1 MDMRLGGYRRRYAKK
16 RRSRIIVY
24 GVVAVLLS
32 AIIGAG
38 VQIYR
43 ASALSSALGIPFRE
57 AAAIVF
63 TR

>member
-1 MDMRLGGYRRRYAKK
+1 MDMRLGYRRRYAKK
-16 RRSRIIVY
+16 RRSRIIVF
-24 GVVAVLLS
+24 GVVAVLVS

-43 ASALSSALGIPFRE
+43 ASALSAALGIPFRE